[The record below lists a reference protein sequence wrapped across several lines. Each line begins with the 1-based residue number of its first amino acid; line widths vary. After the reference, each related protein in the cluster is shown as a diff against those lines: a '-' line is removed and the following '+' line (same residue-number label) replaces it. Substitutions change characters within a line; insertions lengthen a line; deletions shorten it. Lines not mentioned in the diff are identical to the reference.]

1 MRVTEEDLESLSIGA
16 AILGTGGGGDP
27 LIGKLMAQQAIAE
40 YGPVELLSLDDVQ
53 EDDVVFPVAMM
64 GAPTVFLEKVPA
76 GEEGYIAVKR
86 MEKHLGKQVTAL
98 CPIECGGM
106 NSMIPFVVAA
116 RMGLPVVD
124 GDGMGRAFPELQM
137 ETFHVLGVSGTP
149 ACIADEWGNVVLFE
163 TVDNYRLESF
173 ARACTI
179 KMGGY
184 SHLVDYPMTGSQI
197 RDTAV
202 RGTVSMAIGLGRA
215 VQEAQRL
222 HTEPVQAVLAAT
234 RNTIYG
240 HGISL
245 FKGKVVDVSR
255 RTSNGFAVGQ
265 AKLQG
270 FEKDDGKLMTIDF
283 QNENLIAKVGGKVIA
298 SVPDLI
304 TLLDPETGHA
314 VTNERLRY
322 GQRVV
327 VIGIPTPE
335 IMRSDAA
342 LRVWGPKCFGYDIPF
357 IPLEQAYPD
366 FYGNVGVPE
375 EKAYLLFGFA
385 TSTNEALNETRL
397 N

>member
-1 MRVTEEDLESLSIGA
+1 MRVTEQTLEALSIGA

-40 YGPVELLSLDDVQ
+40 YGPVELVSLDEID
-53 EDDVVFPVAMM
+53 DTDVVFPVAMM

-76 GEEGYIAVKR
+76 GEEGYMAVQR
-86 MEKHLGKQVTAL
+86 MERHLGKKVTAL

-173 ARACTI
+173 ARACTV

-184 SHLVDYPMTGSQI
+184 SHLVDYPMTGTQVKG
-197 RDTAV
+197 TAV
-202 RGTVSMAIGLGRA
+202 RGTVSMAIRLGEA
-215 VQEAQRL
+215 LQEAHRS
-222 HTEPVQAVLAAT
+222 HVNPVEAVLAAT

-240 HGISL
+240 HGIAL
-245 FKGKVVDVSR
+245 FQGKVVDVSR
-255 RTSNGFAVGQ
+255 RTSDGFAVGQ
-265 AKLQG
+265 ARLQG
-270 FEKDDGKLMTIDF
+270 FDEEEGKSMVIDF
-283 QNENLIAKVGGKVIA
+283 QNENLIAKVGDEVVA

-304 TLLDPETGHA
+304 TLLDPDTGYA
-314 VTNERLRY
+314 ITNERLRY

-335 IMRSDAA
+335 IMRSEAA
-342 LRVWGPKCFGYDIPF
+342 LSVWGPKQFGYDIPF

-366 FYGNVGVPE
+366 FYRRVGVPL
-375 EKAYLLFGFA
+375 EKEKYL
-385 TSTNEALNETRL
+385 ALMPPLER
-397 N
+397 